1 MNKKIMPFL
10 NIKKINFNILKI
22 IIIFIFF
29 TLLNFS
35 ISSIYTKTKN
45 IIRKNRI
52 GVISVWNEQ
61 NVGNMLVKFSMYTK
75 LKEFGLDPVI
85 ICNTREKTNIDFL
98 KRYVKFKEIKKNF
111 SELNKNDYDILMV
124 NSDQTWSAQFRY
136 LLNIGFLYF
145 ARNWSIV
152 KFTYGTSLGSDSWNV
167 PASFLSK
174 AIKLVKN
181 FKSISVREQNAIK
194 IIQHYLG
201 VKPVFVLDPTFLI
214 NTNNYFSLIQDFK
227 LNINMNNNYLCVY
240 QLDKNE
246 FIENFINEVSI
257 KYNLKI
263 LFVDRFKPNY
273 IENFIFSYN
282 ISKAIITDSY
292 HGTVFSIIFNKP
304 FISFINSK
312 RGRDRFFSLAET
324 FKLKNRIVFPMKS
337 ENIDMD
343 LLIKKP
349 LINQTEFAQL
359 KEKSLNY
366 LKKNLDIFI

>member
-1 MNKKIMPFL
+1 MYILLRNLGFEPTMIAPSASYDLYFIKKYL
-10 NIKKINFNILKI
+10 NI
-22 IIIFIFF
+22 
-29 TLLNFS
+29 
-35 ISSIYTKTKN
+35 
-45 IIRKNRI
+45 
-52 GVISVWNEQ
+52 
-61 NVGNMLVKFSMYTK
+61 
-75 LKEFGLDPVI
+75 
-85 ICNTREKTNIDFL
+85 REI
-98 KRYVKFKEIKKNF
+98 KNF
-111 SELNKNDYDILMV
+111 SEINENDYDILMV

-152 KFTYGTSLGSDSWNV
+152 KFTYGTSLGSDIWNV
-167 PASFLSK
+167 PTSFLSK
-174 AIKLVKN
+174 AKKLVKN

-194 IIQHYLG
+194 IIHHYLG

-214 NTNNYFSLIQDFK
+214 NKNNYFSLIQDFK